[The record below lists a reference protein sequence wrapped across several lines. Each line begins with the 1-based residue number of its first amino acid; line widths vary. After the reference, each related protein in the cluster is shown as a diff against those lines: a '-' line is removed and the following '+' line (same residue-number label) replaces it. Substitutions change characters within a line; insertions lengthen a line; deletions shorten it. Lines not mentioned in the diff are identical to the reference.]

1 MEKQTLWLK
10 YQIPYLEFQPPD
22 LYGHVPCF
30 DIEIHTWSARFRI
43 MLGGWD
49 STCGMPGSSFVNGE
63 SNNYFEIY
71 VSKVRN
77 SGGFF
82 VWFCFHILCL
92 LTYLENQI
100 LLLQISSYECK
111 TLYPCNLPKIL
122 GSILGME
129 GSKPGWLR
137 SMLSGPDDLPR
148 GSGSNLEGQVPS
160 LERVLS
166 HRLPWNDCK
175 A

>member
-1 MEKQTLWLK
+1 MAMFHVSTLKFIHGVQGSVSCLEVEIPHVECQVPVSWMESQITTLRFTFPK
-10 YQIPYLEFQPPD
+10 S
-22 LYGHVPCF
+22 
-30 DIEIHTWSARFRI
+30 EIQGVF
-43 MLGGWD
+43 LFG
-49 STCGMPGSSFVNGE
+49 FVL
-63 SNNYFEIY
+63 
-71 VSKVRN
+71 
-77 SGGFF
+77 
-82 VWFCFHILCL
+82 FCFHILCL

-166 HRLPWNDCK
+166 YRLPWNDCK